1 VAEQTDVTG
10 AASGPGSSPE
20 PEEPVGLAAFAGAL
34 AGEWDTV
41 EEDMAEIVAAR
52 RRHSPAPSAA
62 SALRSRKRSSES
74 ASASGRGATIRRSAP
89 ASA

>member
-1 VAEQTDVTG
+1 MTEQTDVTG
-10 AASGPGSSPE
+10 VANPCSLPE

-52 RRHSPAPSAA
+52 RLH
-62 SALRSRKRSSES
+62 
-74 ASASGRGATIRRSAP
+74 
-89 ASA
+89 

>member
-1 VAEQTDVTG
+1 MDGPSSAGMPLRDGRTTQTDVTG
-10 AASGPGSSPE
+10 IASGPGPLPE

-52 RRHSPAPSAA
+52 RHH
-62 SALRSRKRSSES
+62 
-74 ASASGRGATIRRSAP
+74 
-89 ASA
+89 